1 MAAARRGGDPV
12 TGLPAA
18 AHGAG
23 EPGTGAPGLP
33 GAAPPPGGD
42 PPPGPAE
49 PDGIDAAEYGERL
62 ERARAAVDG
71 AGLAGL
77 VAFGDCWRAA
87 NVGYFTGFRPLD
99 GVSDIA
105 NALVVLPAGG
115 GATLVVSEQCLGYAE
130 SVTGFPVRPFRELD
144 AVLAP
149 LARRGRA
156 RVGLAGAA
164 YVPAGLRDRL
174 AAALGD
180 AALAPTAVLADLKA
194 VKSPAE
200 LRLLRRA
207 AALTDLAMA
216 TIRDALAGGQPR
228 TERELARMADAAMI
242 AGGADRP
249 AYDSMV
255 QAGPRS
261 AYNLARPTDRV
272 LAPGDLVMTDIGA
285 RYRGYVADGG
295 RGFTHG
301 PATAER
307 RAIVEAAAAAVEAGL
322 AAARPGMLAMD
333 LNAVIQRAL
342 IDSGYERH
350 SGEARGHGT
359 GHGTGMDPE
368 EESPWIGPGNRTP
381 LVAGMV
387 FTLKATITVPGVG
400 GLRTERIVHLAAS
413 GAEPLDRFPMR
424 LHW

>member
-1 MAAARRGGDPV
+1 V
-12 TGLPAA
+12 TS
-18 AHGAG
+18 
-23 EPGTGAPGLP
+23 
-33 GAAPPPGGD
+33 
-42 PPPGPAE
+42 E
-49 PDGIDAAEYGERL
+49 PDPISTAEYGERL
-62 ERARAAVDG
+62 DRTRAAVAAAD
-71 AGLAGL
+71 LVGL
-77 VAFGDCWRAA
+77 VAFGDCWRGA
-87 NVGYFTGFRPLD
+87 NVAYFTEFRPLD

-105 NALVVLPAGG
+105 NALVVLPVNGE
-115 GATLVVSEQCLGYAE
+115 ATLVVSEQCRGYAA
-130 SVTGFPVRPFRELD
+130 SVTGFPVRPFRDLD
-144 AVLAP
+144 PVLAP
-149 LARRGRA
+149 LARDPGG

-164 YVPAGLRDRL
+164 YVPAGIRDRL
-174 AAALGD
+174 LGALGGAALEE
-180 AALAPTAVLADLKA
+180 TMVLADLKA

-200 LRLLRRA
+200 VRLLRKA
-207 AALTDLAMA
+207 AELTDLAMA
-216 TIRDALAGGQPR
+216 TIRDALADGR
-228 TERELARMADAAMI
+228 SHTERELARLADAAMI
-242 AGGADRP
+242 AAGADRT

-272 LAPGDLVMTDIGA
+272 LQPGDLVMTDIGA

-295 RGFTHG
+295 RGFTYG
-301 PATAER
+301 PASPEK

-322 AAARPGMLAMD
+322 AALRPGMLATE

-342 IDSGYERH
+342 VESGYERY

-368 EESPWIGPGNRTP
+368 EESPWIGPGNRTR

-400 GLRTERIVHLAAS
+400 GLRTERIVHLAET
-413 GAEPLDRFPMR
+413 GTDPLDAFPMR